1 MLQYKLLELGLDK
14 EMLSL
19 QKAQQN
25 LINLKQQ
32 YHETDEAET
41 TVDSQTNLTE

>member
-1 MLQYKLLELGLDK
+1 
-14 EMLSL
+14 
-19 QKAQQN
+19 

-41 TVDSQTNLTE
+41 TVDSQTNLTEWVWMIIIFKFETYKWDL